1 MTDDL
6 WEHLLKVHS
15 DGPAQTSRELAR
27 RIRLSSLLMA
37 ADAQAPHI
45 GSCFSVADIL
55 AVLFFQSPRHSDR
68 FIPKIIL
75 SKGHAAA
82 AYYSALAH
90 VGLLPIETLRTY
102 CKDGGDLKG
111 HVSHSDTHFAPLST
125 GSLGHGLPFSTGLCI
140 ASRLDDSEEQIYVV
154 LSDGELDEGTTWEAA
169 LIAAHF
175 GLNNL
180 TAVVDRN
187 YLQSLTTTEATL
199 RLEPLSQ
206 KFEAFGWSVSDCSGH
221 NHLELGGAV
230 SGRSDKPRVVVARTT
245 KGFGV
250 SRMHDA
256 VEWHYKPPSGVD
268 VPEMYAE
275 LLQD

>member
-15 DGPAQTSRELAR
+15 DGPAKTSRELAR
-27 RIRLSSLLMA
+27 RIRLSSLLMV

-55 AVLFFQSPRHSDR
+55 AVLLFESPKASGKSS
-68 FIPKIIL
+68 PKIVL

-90 VGLLPIETLRTY
+90 IGLLPIEALLRY
-102 CKDGGDLKG
+102 CQDGGNLKG
-111 HVSHSDTHFAPLST
+111 HVSRSDTPFAPLST
-125 GSLGHGLPFSTGLCI
+125 GSLGHGLPFSAGLCF
-140 ASRLDDSEEQIYVV
+140 ASRLDNPTEQIYVV
-154 LSDGELDEGTTWEAA
+154 LSDGELDEGSTWEAA

-175 GLNNL
+175 ELNNL
-180 TAVVDRN
+180 TAIVDRN
-187 YLQSLTTTEATL
+187 YLQSLTTTEETL

-221 NHLELGGAV
+221 DHPELEGV
-230 SGRSDKPRVVVARTT
+230 ISGRSNKPKVVIARTT

-250 SRMHDA
+250 SRMHNA
-256 VEWHYKPPSGVD
+256 VEWHYKPPSGLEVH
-268 VPEMYAE
+268 EMYAE
-275 LLQD
+275 LLRD